1 MPLAQD
7 NPIVPITNGASAVTL
22 GKVVKAS
29 SGTCVVTTAATESVL
44 GVVTED
50 ADASATASI
59 APAGCGAIV
68 YVEASASGIAIG
80 DALVPAASGRAAK
93 SGGTST
99 HKPFAMALQASTAAG
114 ELIKAVLS
122 TPAPPLA

>member
-1 MPLAQD
+1 MSLAQES
-7 NPIVPITNGASAVTL
+7 PIVPITNGAAAVTL

-29 SGTCVVTTAATESVL
+29 SGTSVVTTAATESVL

-50 ADASATASI
+50 ADASATVSI

-93 SGGTST
+93 SAGTAN
-99 HKPFAMALQASTAAG
+99 HKPFAMALEASTAAG
-114 ELIKAVLS
+114 QLIKAVLS
-122 TPAPPLA
+122 VPAPPLA